1 VTDITL
7 YNFDTD
13 CCQTPQD
20 TEKCAPITVHNDPF
34 FPNGKCL
41 NFVRSLIFCEEL
53 GCSTDHM
60 NILTA
65 YIDGSNIYGSD
76 IANATLLKAQTGFDV
91 IKGFFIIADA

>member
-1 VTDITL
+1 
-7 YNFDTD
+7 
-13 CCQTPQD
+13 
-20 TEKCAPITVHNDPF
+20 
-34 FPNGKCL
+34 
-41 NFVRSLIFCEEL
+41 
-53 GCSTDHM
+53 M